1 MTVSRRTLLLHIP
14 VVFAGSIAVP
24 GANATQLLPVPAAG
38 PELAVCAPT
47 LTAFIDTLL
56 PAHGASPAA
65 SELGVARHML
75 AAASRQE
82 SYARLMRSG
91 CAWLDAA
98 ARAAGGARFAALD
111 EAAREAIVSA
121 AEQDRSGG
129 AITQFFFNAHRHAME
144 LFYSHPRA
152 WPALDYPGPPQPA
165 GFLDHDRPPR
175 PRGA

>member
-14 VVFAGSIAVP
+14 VVLAGPIAAR
-24 GANATQLLPVPAAG
+24 GASATQFLPAPTAAT
-38 PELAVCAPT
+38 ELAACAPT

-82 SYARLMRSG
+82 PYARLMQDG

-98 ARAAGGARFAALD
+98 ARADGGARFADLD
-111 EAAREAIVSA
+111 EAVREAIVTA

-129 AITQFFFNAHRHAME
+129 AITQFFFNAHRHALE
-144 LFYSHPRA
+144 LFYSHPKA
-152 WPALDYPGPPQPA
+152 WPALDYPGPPQPV
-165 GFLDHDRPPR
+165 GFLDHVRPPR
-175 PRGA
+175 RSGA